1 MSAGISLMV
10 GGPRLRAGHAVAGVR
25 GVAAILG
32 APGDVKVVV
41 RASVAGVGEGD
52 VPVDAAGLVAAFLP
66 GTTGAV
72 QGSGWDR

>member
-1 MSAGISLMV
+1 
-10 GGPRLRAGHAVAGVR
+10 
-25 GVAAILG
+25 VAAILG

-41 RASVAGVGEGD
+41 RASVAGVGEGG